1 MSFAIGQRWISES
14 ESSLGLGIITALD
27 LRKVT
32 ISFPATEEVRIYAI
46 ENAPLARV
54 RFQQGDKICHKTGW
68 QGEVKEI
75 MEQKSLLFYLV
86 ENVQLGEQ
94 IPVCETELAHHIS
107 FSKPQERLF
116 SAQIDRSDH
125 FALRYQALKHQQAQF
140 QSPLRGLRG
149 TRAGL
154 IPHQLHIAKE
164 VGQRVAP
171 RVLLADEVGLGK
183 TIEAGM
189 ILQQQ
194 IFSEKVQRAVII
206 VPESLQHQWL
216 VEMLRRFNLHFAL
229 FDEERCSDFD
239 SQNESAVE
247 IQKINPFDTEN
258 FILCSLDWL
267 ISKPNRAN
275 QLHQCDFDLLIV
287 DEAHHLQWS
296 PQQASPEYAFIKS
309 LAHKIPA
316 VLLLTATPE
325 QLGMESHFA
334 RLHLLDPDRFYDYA
348 AFIEEQKHY
357 RPVANAV
364 QTLLTD
370 KWLNNDEQNQLTE
383 LLSEQNIEPMLKAIN
398 SDAYQEQRDL
408 ARQELIDNL
417 LDRHG
422 TSRILFRNTRQGV
435 KGFPRRTYHQINL
448 NLPDQ
453 YQNAAKVLNMFGDHQ
468 PMDLFYPEKMFQ
480 KVNQDASWW
489 DFDPR
494 VEWLITFLRNHTDE
508 KVLVICHQATTAIQ
522 LEQALREKE
531 GIRSAVFHE
540 KMTIVERDRA
550 SAYFA
555 QQENGAQIL
564 LTSSIGSE
572 GRNFQFA
579 CHLVLFNLPDNVDLL
594 EQCIGRLDRIGQRRD
609 IEIHVPCFTNT
620 PQILLAR
627 WYHEGLNAFEE
638 TCPMGA
644 TLFAKLGNEL
654 QQFLQNATALC
665 ESKQQDFKAFIER
678 TAKDRLMLKTELEQ
692 GRDRLLELNSNGGEQ
707 AQQLAEKIS
716 VEDGNDELI
725 NFTLNLFDIIGVEQ
739 EDLGEKSI
747 VIHPTGTMLVPDFPG
762 LKEEGITLTF
772 DRQLALAREE
782 LEFFTWDHPMIRN
795 GIDLI
800 TSGDIG
806 KSAVALLTN
815 NNLPAGT
822 VLLEL
827 IFVVETQAPHGLHL
841 TRFLPPTPVRLLLD
855 AKGNNLAEQVSFAK
869 LQRQLKPIGKN
880 MANKVVKM
888 LRPSIEQLLLKA
900 EGQAKSSAQQVIL
913 QAQALAD
920 QQLNAE
926 INRLIALRALNKNIR
941 QTEIDT
947 LENQL
952 SLSLQ
957 QITQATWRLDSL
969 RLIISNKE

>member
-296 PQQASPEYAFIKS
+296 PQQASPEYAFIK
-309 LAHKIPA
+309 
-316 VLLLTATPE
+316 
-325 QLGMESHFA
+325 
-334 RLHLLDPDRFYDYA
+334 
-348 AFIEEQKHY
+348 
-357 RPVANAV
+357 
-364 QTLLTD
+364 
-370 KWLNNDEQNQLTE
+370 
-383 LLSEQNIEPMLKAIN
+383 
-398 SDAYQEQRDL
+398 
-408 ARQELIDNL
+408 
-417 LDRHG
+417 
-422 TSRILFRNTRQGV
+422 
-435 KGFPRRTYHQINL
+435 
-448 NLPDQ
+448 
-453 YQNAAKVLNMFGDHQ
+453 
-468 PMDLFYPEKMFQ
+468 
-480 KVNQDASWW
+480 
-489 DFDPR
+489 
-494 VEWLITFLRNHTDE
+494 
-508 KVLVICHQATTAIQ
+508 
-522 LEQALREKE
+522 
-531 GIRSAVFHE
+531 
-540 KMTIVERDRA
+540 
-550 SAYFA
+550 
-555 QQENGAQIL
+555 
-564 LTSSIGSE
+564 
-572 GRNFQFA
+572 
-579 CHLVLFNLPDNVDLL
+579 
-594 EQCIGRLDRIGQRRD
+594 
-609 IEIHVPCFTNT
+609 
-620 PQILLAR
+620 
-627 WYHEGLNAFEE
+627 
-638 TCPMGA
+638 
-644 TLFAKLGNEL
+644 
-654 QQFLQNATALC
+654 
-665 ESKQQDFKAFIER
+665 
-678 TAKDRLMLKTELEQ
+678 
-692 GRDRLLELNSNGGEQ
+692 
-707 AQQLAEKIS
+707 
-716 VEDGNDELI
+716 
-725 NFTLNLFDIIGVEQ
+725 
-739 EDLGEKSI
+739 
-747 VIHPTGTMLVPDFPG
+747 
-762 LKEEGITLTF
+762 
-772 DRQLALAREE
+772 
-782 LEFFTWDHPMIRN
+782 
-795 GIDLI
+795 
-800 TSGDIG
+800 
-806 KSAVALLTN
+806 ALL
-815 NNLPAGT
+815 
-822 VLLEL
+822 
-827 IFVVETQAPHGLHL
+827 IKF
-841 TRFLPPTPVRLLLD
+841 
-855 AKGNNLAEQVSFAK
+855 
-869 LQRQLKPIGKN
+869 QLYCY
-880 MANKVVKM
+880 
-888 LRPSIEQLLLKA
+888 
-900 EGQAKSSAQQVIL
+900 
-913 QAQALAD
+913 
-920 QQLNAE
+920 
-926 INRLIALRALNKNIR
+926 
-941 QTEIDT
+941 
-947 LENQL
+947 
-952 SLSLQ
+952 
-957 QITQATWRLDSL
+957 
-969 RLIISNKE
+969 